1 MKISLNEIKK
11 MVKIPEGVT
20 EEELIEL
27 IGSRLVEVE
36 GVEDWSDKY
45 KGICIAEV
53 EKCEKIPG
61 THLSLCQINAGKAGK
76 KWIGKNMTIEG
87 VADVEAEQAGLVQ
100 VVCGAPNVQVGML
113 AVWIMPGAVVPETW
127 GGENF
132 ELSVRKLRG
141 YESHGMLAAL
151 DELDLGE
158 DHEGIL
164 EICPGSAKAGES
176 FAERF
181 GLNDLILD
189 IENKSLTH
197 RPDCFGIIGFA
208 REVAGILGQKFKNNA
223 LPEDFSVSS
232 ASSTLK
238 VQIQNPDI
246 CGRYT
251 CAVVEMEG
259 VTEKSKYL
267 SETDVFLAKA
277 GMRGISKIVDV
288 TNVLM
293 LLTGQPLHA
302 FDYDKF
308 VAEESTLSSSA
319 TAPGRLAKDKS
330 PREDK
335 ADSSTPTIINVRT
348 AAEGE
353 ELELLDGKTIKCDAN
368 DILIAAGERPVALA
382 GAMGGKS
389 TEIDD
394 KTRRVLLESA
404 SFSLYHLRKTQ
415 MKHGIF
421 SEAIT
426 RFTKG
431 VPTGMASRALHMAVK
446 ELGGEVLAAVDAW
459 SDKERQKAGV
469 VKLTTDD
476 VNSLLGTNYS
486 AELMERTLENVG
498 FEVKSRKLTGNGAS
512 VGARQ
517 MEVSVPYW
525 RTDIHIHEDIIE
537 EVGRLLG
544 FDNIPQDLPKRPFV
558 GARRNSMFELKT
570 RLRELLSQRFG
581 ANEVLTYSF
590 VSKKLQ
596 EKVGEDVG
604 QSYEIVNSISPELQ
618 VFRQSIVPSLLE
630 KAYEN
635 VKSSYKDFALYE
647 FNQVTNKGLGRDED
661 GVPNMQNHL
670 GVVCIDDYYRARNL
684 LLQVLMKTGIDAK
697 VERIK
702 DGRERWTYYEPVRTA
717 RVLVRDSAAVSQKTD
732 QEDGEW
738 REIGVIGE
746 IRQGVKKAMK
756 LPEVSGFEV
765 DLDVLATIESR
776 TSDYKPLSKFPMVER
791 DVTAKVE
798 VEKEYAALHKAV
810 IKAFEK
816 QPKLVYSVSPVSI
829 YQAGNE
835 DKTKNVT
842 LRLKFASLTKTLT
855 SEEIQAMMKQITR
868 ALEKEDAK
876 VI

>member
-1 MKISLNEIKK
+1 
-11 MVKIPEGVT
+11 
-20 EEELIEL
+20 
-27 IGSRLVEVE
+27 
-36 GVEDWSDKY
+36 
-45 KGICIAEV
+45 
-53 EKCEKIPG
+53 
-61 THLSLCQINAGKAGK
+61 
-76 KWIGKNMTIEG
+76 
-87 VADVEAEQAGLVQ
+87 
-100 VVCGAPNVQVGML
+100 
-113 AVWIMPGAVVPETW
+113 
-127 GGENF
+127 
-132 ELSVRKLRG
+132 
-141 YESHGMLAAL
+141 
-151 DELDLGE
+151 
-158 DHEGIL
+158 
-164 EICPGSAKAGES
+164 
-176 FAERF
+176 
-181 GLNDLILD
+181 
-189 IENKSLTH
+189 
-197 RPDCFGIIGFA
+197 
-208 REVAGILGQKFKNNA
+208 
-223 LPEDFSVSS
+223 
-232 ASSTLK
+232 
-238 VQIQNPDI
+238 
-246 CGRYT
+246 
-251 CAVVEMEG
+251 
-259 VTEKSKYL
+259 
-267 SETDVFLAKA
+267 
-277 GMRGISKIVDV
+277 
-288 TNVLM
+288 
-293 LLTGQPLHA
+293 
-302 FDYDKF
+302 
-308 VAEESTLSSSA
+308 
-319 TAPGRLAKDKS
+319 
-330 PREDK
+330 
-335 ADSSTPTIINVRT
+335 
-348 AAEGE
+348 
-353 ELELLDGKTIKCDAN
+353 
-368 DILIAAGERPVALA
+368 
-382 GAMGGKS
+382 
-389 TEIDD
+389 
-394 KTRRVLLESA
+394 
-404 SFSLYHLRKTQ
+404 
-415 MKHGIF
+415 
-421 SEAIT
+421 
-426 RFTKG
+426 
-431 VPTGMASRALHMAVK
+431 MAVK

-829 YQAGNE
+829 YQASNE